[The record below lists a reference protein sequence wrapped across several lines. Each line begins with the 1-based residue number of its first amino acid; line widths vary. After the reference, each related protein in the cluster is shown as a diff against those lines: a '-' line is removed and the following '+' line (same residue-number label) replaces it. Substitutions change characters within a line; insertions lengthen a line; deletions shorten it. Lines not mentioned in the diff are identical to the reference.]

1 MQLVVPGVLCV
12 AQYEY
17 KASERRKKNF
27 WWRRCKIGGI

>member
-27 WWRRCKIGGI
+27 